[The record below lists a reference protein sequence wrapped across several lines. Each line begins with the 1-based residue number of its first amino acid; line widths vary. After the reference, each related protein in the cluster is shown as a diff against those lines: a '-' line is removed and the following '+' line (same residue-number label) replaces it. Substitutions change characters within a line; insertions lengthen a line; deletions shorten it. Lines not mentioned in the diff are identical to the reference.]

1 MSITEL
7 APAKLNLTLDV
18 GARRPDGY
26 HAVSYTHLT
35 LPTKLEV

>member
-18 GARRPDGY
+18 GGPPPGRVPRDHLRHAERR
-26 HAVSYTHLT
+26 SI
-35 LPTKLEV
+35 

>member
-18 GARRPDGY
+18 GARRGRVPRDHLR
-26 HAVSYTHLT
+26 HAERRSI
-35 LPTKLEV
+35 